1 MKTIFL
7 LQVKCIRVKNR
18 PILRHSEKRSGRASV
33 CACVRSNNINNI
45 QIMFIY
51 LICFALLCCWKTNA
65 LFIYLFVCFE
75 ETLIFPFL
83 LPWLLPSTSITTT
96 AGFAASSSSLEF
108 KCTKLSNPKQQAT
121 RHDIIFFVITR
132 QEKKRR
138 T

>member
-7 LQVKCIRVKNR
+7 LQVKCIRVK
-18 PILRHSEKRSGRASV
+18 PTDLKTQQETKRA
-33 CACVRSNNINNI
+33 CECMCCVRSNNINNI

-65 LFIYLFVCFE
+65 LFIYLFICFE

-108 KCTKLSNPKQQAT
+108 KCTKLSNLKQQAT